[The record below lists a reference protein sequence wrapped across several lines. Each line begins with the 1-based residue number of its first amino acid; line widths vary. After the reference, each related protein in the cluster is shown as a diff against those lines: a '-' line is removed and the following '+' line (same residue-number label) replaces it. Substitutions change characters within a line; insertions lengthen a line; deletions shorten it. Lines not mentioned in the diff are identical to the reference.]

1 MSQAA
6 LKCSVFFSPYI
17 YFLLFCCINNGE
29 FHKGLCQRGP
39 AAFLYWNCYVTAPPI
54 GPLQNSKFKLRTGL
68 EDGAGVGRRRGGA
81 SAGGRGASPIYI
93 QIVARS
99 AGITKEYIILFSF
112 FCSPPGLLRLRTRSP
127 SEPANP
133 KHPLG
138 MNEHRAVFVDR
149 RALLAKRCEPKGVH
163 RVFSSAFSLTGSEPL
178 RPEHTGYPAF

>member
-6 LKCSVFFSPYI
+6 LKCSVFFPPYI

-112 FCSPPGLLRLRTRSP
+112 FFALRLDCSGF
-127 SEPANP
+127 EPGAPRNP
-133 KHPLG
+133 PTL
-138 MNEHRAVFVDR
+138 NTPWE
-149 RALLAKRCEPKGVH
+149 
-163 RVFSSAFSLTGSEPL
+163 
-178 RPEHTGYPAF
+178 